1 VSRVTETVIDKVD
14 QDEDVDFEDVEE
26 EERQRLDAAF
36 DEVEDL
42 EAMDS
47 DNDSDPLSDDGN
59 ITDPDS
65 DAEVKGL
72 VSPPTFNGETRLTQ
86 PQKKRLTPTMTN
98 KVKPEVG
105 VSLRLPMFRAPPARV

>member
-1 VSRVTETVIDKVD
+1 MPPAAVSLVTEPVIDKVG
-14 QDEDVDFEDVEE
+14 QDKDVDFEDVEE

-47 DNDSDPLSDDGN
+47 DNDSDPLSDGGN

-65 DAEVKGL
+65 DAEVSNLFSK
-72 VSPPTFNGETRLTQ
+72 
-86 PQKKRLTPTMTN
+86 
-98 KVKPEVG
+98 
-105 VSLRLPMFRAPPARV
+105 

>member
-1 VSRVTETVIDKVD
+1 MSLVTEPVIDKVG
-14 QDEDVDFEDVEE
+14 QDKDVDFEDVEE

-42 EAMDS
+42 EAMGS

-65 DAEVKGL
+65 DAEVSIFFSKINEAIILITLFLSDGGIQISSLTLYFFPNGL
-72 VSPPTFNGETRLTQ
+72 ILH
-86 PQKKRLTPTMTN
+86 LW
-98 KVKPEVG
+98 
-105 VSLRLPMFRAPPARV
+105 